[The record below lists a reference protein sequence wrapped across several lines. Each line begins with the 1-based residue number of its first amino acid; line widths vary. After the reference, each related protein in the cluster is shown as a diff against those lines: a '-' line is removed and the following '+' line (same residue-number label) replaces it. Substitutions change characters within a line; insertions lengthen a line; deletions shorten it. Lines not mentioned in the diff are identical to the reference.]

1 MEEKGISSN
10 RNKTKTLKLAVV
22 MAGLSVL
29 LVSIAFTVLA
39 VTPVA
44 AQSVPV
50 EVRVNAPEEVEE
62 GETFVVTIDI
72 KDVTDFTS
80 GKFDLSFD
88 SSVVDADDTDVT
100 EGNIDGVTIPILMS
114 KVVDSGTIRVTHLM
128 LPIGTAVSGSGY
140 LAKIEFEVKGEGG
153 AECML
158 NISNGQLV
166 KIVKGD
172 KWDTK
177 EEIPVNWID
186 AEIRIGGEEEEEEE
200 VGEEVTP
207 GSPNIT
213 AWKPAEAVVGNAVG
227 ESRTFN
233 LTVNQIADISWQ
245 INGTEVQTNESTRE
259 AVYTNKSAAIG
270 TWNVSAIATNTTTGL
285 SDIHTWIWS
294 VTLIATVT
302 PTPTLAPGETP
313 KPTPTPTLAPGET
326 PKPTPTPTLAPGET
340 PKPTKPTP
348 TPKPPGFEVMFA
360 VVGMLAIAYILLKK
374 KFRR

>member
-1 MEEKGISSN
+1 MEEKGKSSN
-10 RNKTKTLKLAVV
+10 RNKTLKLSVV

-259 AVYTNKSAAIG
+259 AVYMNKSAAIG

-294 VTLIATVT
+294 VTLTATVT

-348 TPKPPGFEVMFA
+348 TPKPPGFEAMFA
-360 VVGMLAIAYILLKK
+360 VVGMLAIAYIL
-374 KFRR
+374 RRKRGEGR